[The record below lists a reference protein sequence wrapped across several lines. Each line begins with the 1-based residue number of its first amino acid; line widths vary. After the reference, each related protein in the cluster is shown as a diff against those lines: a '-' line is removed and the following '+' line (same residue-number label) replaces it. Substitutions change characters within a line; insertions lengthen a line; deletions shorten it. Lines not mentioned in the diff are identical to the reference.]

1 LSDLHS
7 NHLKWNFLSMTVP
20 LIQEV
25 KSCQQVRRWRWIV
38 WTKIGLE
45 ILYLHILSKKCIGS
59 AYVLNGGSHLVGSVH
74 FPPNDEKE
82 PVEE

>member
-20 LIQEV
+20 SIQEV

-38 WTKIGLE
+38 WTEIGFE
-45 ILYLHILSKKCIGS
+45 ILYLHILSK
-59 AYVLNGGSHLVGSVH
+59 SV
-74 FPPNDEKE
+74 
-82 PVEE
+82 